1 MRDFKYNTM
10 SKNNLI
16 IGLAAAFV
24 IAAVV
29 AAVLH
34 ADNKKLTTRV
44 GELKRDN
51 LRLLLEAIRKNP
63 NLSDELKRQ
72 LEKLV
77 KQFANVDIKISNELA
92 EALQLLQIGQTEN
105 AIEDLVK
112 IIEHLLTVHYQEDT
126 GFKAWIKKEKKKFDL
141 FGMLTY
147 CKTERKISEIEYQFF
162 LAIKKI
168 RDKEDHTID
177 FNIDQYL
184 KASGLITAIGGIL
197 KVATIVYPNQ
207 KLI

>member
-1 MRDFKYNTM
+1 M
-10 SKNNLI
+10 SKSNLI

-34 ADNKKLTTRV
+34 VDNIKLIKRV
-44 GELKRDN
+44 DELQRDN

-63 NLSDELKRQ
+63 NLPDELKRQ

-77 KQFANVDIKISNELA
+77 KQFANVDIKVSNELA
-92 EALQLLQIGQTEN
+92 EALQLLQIGQIEN

-112 IIEHLLTVHYQEDT
+112 IIEHLLTEHYKKDT
-126 GFKAWIKKEKKKFDL
+126 GFKAWLKREKKKFDL

-147 CKTERKISEIEYQFF
+147 CKTERKITEIEYQFF

-168 RDKEDHTID
+168 RDKEDHTLVL
-177 FNIDQYL
+177 NIEDYL

-197 KVATIVYPNQ
+197 KIATIVYPTQ
-207 KLI
+207 PT